1 VVLLL
6 EELGVGAV
14 VPTAAGSPAAAAGS
28 AEPPPGAVVVRLQLL
43 LVLLELLKKMVLG
56 LVVRNVARVGQQR
69 AVQHVRARGHA
80 RLPLLAAAR
89 ERGTAAAERTTAGLV
104 RGVQAGACRP
114 GGVAP
119 GPPVGCGCCWCCW
132 NHCAKP
138 AGRLGKAP
146 TAPAKAPRPLA
157 ETTHAACAATPSPP
171 ACSNTALRR
180 VGCRRGG
187 RHRGCV
193 CGVVLVQLH
202 VVEHVGVRFTSI
214 RIARALPAANAAVAV
229 EKLDPARFGAHEKQ
243 ALVIFFSC
251 WRWSSA
257 QDAHSASSSRVS
269 TARTLMLP
277 VPPRYCRH
285 ANKLQPLFETR
296 CQVSNMSL

>member
-1 VVLLL
+1 MWLAWGSSAPYSTSVPEVTRACHSSQLL
-6 EELGVGAV
+6 ES
-14 VPTAAGSPAAAAGS
+14 AGPLPPSG
-28 AEPPPGAVVVRLQLL
+28 PPPGSS
-43 LVLLELLKKMVLG
+43 
-56 LVVRNVARVGQQR
+56 
-69 AVQHVRARGHA
+69 
-80 RLPLLAAAR
+80 
-89 ERGTAAAERTTAGLV
+89 
-104 RGVQAGACRP
+104 GACRP
-114 GGVAP
+114 GRAGRGGWRPARPWAAGAVGAAGTTAP
-119 GPPVGCGCCWCCW
+119 SP
-132 NHCAKP
+132 P
-138 AGRLGKAP
+138 AGWARRR
-146 TAPAKAPRPLA
+146 PRPLKRPGHSRKRRM
-157 ETTHAACAATPSPP
+157 HAACAAASSPP